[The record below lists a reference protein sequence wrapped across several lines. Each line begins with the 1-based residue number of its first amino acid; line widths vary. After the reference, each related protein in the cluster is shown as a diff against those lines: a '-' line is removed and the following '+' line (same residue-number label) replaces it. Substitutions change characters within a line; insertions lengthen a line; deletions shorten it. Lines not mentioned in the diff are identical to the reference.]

1 MTLSVSFHPQ
11 SLSVSVDP
19 ATLHIGFGAPVARTA
34 VERDPY
40 EGDYAITPGADPVL
54 LSTKD
59 KRMTDDLVI
68 NPIPSNYG
76 LITWNGSTLTVS

>member
-1 MTLSVSFHPQ
+1 MTLSIHVVAP
-11 SLSVSVDP
+11 SLSVSIDP
-19 ATLHIGFGAPVARTA
+19 AAVGVGFGAPVARKV

-40 EGDYAITPGADPVL
+40 EGDYIVTPGAEAIVL
-54 LSTKD
+54 ETKN
-59 KRMTDDLVI
+59 KRMTDHITV